1 MAKPKRSPTGG
12 EVTPDAQPEIEEER
26 TASGRGTEETF
37 RLLVEGVV
45 DYAIFMLDPDGRVV
59 SWNPGAERIKG
70 YSAGEIIGQH
80 FSRFYPAEDV
90 QAGKPARELVIA
102 SSEGKYEEEGW
113 RVRKDG
119 SWFWASV
126 LITALRDPAGR
137 LRGFAKVTRDLTER
151 RQAAASLEQYEALVR
166 AVLETLP
173 VGLLVTDCEGH
184 IVLSNQAA
192 ERLWGELREGDDL
205 IARYNATK
213 ACWADTGK
221 PIGINDWPLW
231 RAVRDGESVLNAAVE
246 LERDGKRRF
255 LFKSAVPLRDPAGRI
270 TGAVIVD
277 QDITERRH
285 AEQQLGE
292 TRVHLAQAQKLEAV
306 GRLAG
311 GIAHDFNNL
320 LTVINASSITILK
333 GLAPADGNRI
343 DLEEIHSAGER
354 AANLTRQLLAFS
366 RRQVLQQE
374 VVELNTV
381 VLGVGR
387 MLVRLIGEDIT
398 LRFPLAPDLNPILA
412 DRGQLEQVIINLAL
426 NARDAMPG
434 GGTLTIETANVRVR
448 DGIPDGSLGLLPGA
462 YVKLIV
468 SDTGTG
474 MDEVTKAHIFEP
486 FFTTKHQG
494 EGTGLGLATVYGIVQ
509 QSGGSIAVS
518 SAPGQG
524 STFTIYLPQ
533 AEQGAEPQQPA
544 EPAEASGG
552 SEVILLVEDEPS
564 VRRLTANLLRGY
576 GYAVLEVSR
585 GQEALDL
592 ARVAPRPVDL
602 LLTDVVMP
610 GLSGPELAEQLKAQS
625 AGLRVLYMSG
635 YSDLGSRHGYAL
647 EGAPLLQKP
656 FTPEGLARRVREVLD
671 AGTPAE
677 QLR

>member
-1 MAKPKRSPTGG
+1 MGDRKQTNIDRAGEPGG
-12 EVTPDAQPEIEEER
+12 ALPPIDEP
-26 TASGRGTEETF
+26 F
-37 RLLVEGVV
+37 RILVEGVV

-59 SWNPGAERIKG
+59 SWNPGAERING
-70 YSAGEIIGQH
+70 YSAREIIGQH
-80 FSRFYPAEDV
+80 FSRFYPPEDL
-90 QAGKPARELVIA
+90 QADKPARELAIA
-102 SSEGKYEEEGW
+102 TAEGKYEEEGW

-119 SWFWASV
+119 SWFWANV
-126 LITALRDPAGR
+126 LITAVRDPSGR

-151 RQAAASLEQYEALVR
+151 REAAANLERYEALLR
-166 AVLETLP
+166 AVLATLP
-173 VGLLVTDCEGH
+173 VGLLVTDREGR

-192 ERLWGELREGDDL
+192 ERLWGELREGDDM
-205 IARYNATK
+205 IDRYSQTT

-231 RAVRDGESVLNAAVE
+231 RAVRDGESMLNAAIE
-246 LERDGKRRF
+246 LERNGERRF
-255 LFKSAVPLRDPAGRI
+255 LFKSAVPLRDATGQF

-277 QDITERRH
+277 QDITDRH
-285 AEQQLGE
+285 RAEQQLGE
-292 TRVHLAQAQKLEAV
+292 TQAHLAQAQKLEAV

-320 LTVINASSITILK
+320 LTVINALSLAILK
-333 GLAPADGNRI
+333 RLPAADPNRA
-343 DLEEIHSAGER
+343 DLEEIHGAGER

-374 VVELNTV
+374 VLDLNTV

-387 MLVRLIGEDIT
+387 MLGRLIGEDIT
-398 LRFPLAPDLNPILA
+398 LRFPLAPDLNPIRA

-434 GGTLTIETANVRVR
+434 GGALTIETANVQVR
-448 DGIPDGSLGLLPGA
+448 YGDGDERLGLLPGD
-462 YVKLIV
+462 YVKLVV

-474 MDEVTKAHIFEP
+474 MDEMTQAHIFEP
-486 FFTTKHQG
+486 FFTTKRQG

-509 QSGGSIAVS
+509 QSGGGIAVS

-524 STFTIYLPQ
+524 SAFTIYLPQ
-533 AEQGAEPQQPA
+533 AAQTAEPEQPRDLR
-544 EPAEASGG
+544 EAAGG

-576 GYAVLEVSR
+576 GYAVLEVSG
-585 GQEALDL
+585 GQQAIEL
-592 ARVAPRPVDL
+592 ARAAPRPIDL

-610 GLSGPELAEQLKAQS
+610 GLSGPELAEQLRAQL
-625 AGLRVLYMSG
+625 GDFRVLYMSG
-635 YSDLGSRHGYAL
+635 YSDLASRHGYAL

-656 FTPEGLARRVREVLD
+656 FTPEGLGRKVREVLD
-671 AGTPAE
+671 AGSPAE